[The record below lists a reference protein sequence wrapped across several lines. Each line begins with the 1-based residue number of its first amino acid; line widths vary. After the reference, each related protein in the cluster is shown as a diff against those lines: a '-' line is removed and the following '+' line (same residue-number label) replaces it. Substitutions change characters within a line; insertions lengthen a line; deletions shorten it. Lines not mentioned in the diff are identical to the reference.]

1 MMALLGVRDARS
13 VDLAD
18 EALDLPVLLRVPPG
32 VFVEDGI
39 LGIIGT
45 NSRLE
50 ISRECGVFDPRTPE
64 RDVACLHL
72 SLPSA
77 LSRATMPSCRRYCPI
92 SRRPNFDAPSS
103 RSRKVYG
110 TSTIRRAFARAITSN
125 PILKPIAFSGT
136 PSMAERRTAKNPL
149 VASRTGTSAF
159 PRKQA
164 TRDTTRRRNG
174 QSMVAPPAT

>member
-1 MMALLGVRDARS
+1 MMALVGVRDAHT

-18 EALDLPVLLRVPPG
+18 EALDLPVHLG
-32 VFVEDGI
+32 VAPVIFVDDRI

-50 ISRECGVFDPRTPE
+50 IGRECSVIDPRLPK

-103 RSRKVYG
+103 RSKGVRDLDDP
-110 TSTIRRAFARAITSN
+110 ARV
-125 PILKPIAFSGT
+125 
-136 PSMAERRTAKNPL
+136 R
-149 VASRTGTSAF
+149 
-159 PRKQA
+159 
-164 TRDTTRRRNG
+164 TRDH
-174 QSMVAPPAT
+174 